1 MFIVPIIFAAF
12 FRLPLDQYEIW
23 IVRTK
28 ALEKNKPLIITAAP
42 CQNVTE
48 LDRAESEQ
56 LEAIDHELKQIV
68 NENVNKLE
76 DVVEETAQQ
85 INMFAQLSE

>member
-28 ALEKNKPLIITAAP
+28 PLNITTTP

-48 LDRAESEQ
+48 LDLDEFEQ
-56 LEAIDHELKQIV
+56 PEVIDHKLKQTV